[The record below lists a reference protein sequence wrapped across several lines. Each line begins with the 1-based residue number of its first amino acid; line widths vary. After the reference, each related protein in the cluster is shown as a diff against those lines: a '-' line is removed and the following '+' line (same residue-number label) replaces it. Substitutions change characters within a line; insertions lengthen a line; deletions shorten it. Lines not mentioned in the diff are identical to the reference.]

1 MLYKYFALT
10 LSITII
16 ALAVT
21 NCSTLGLSARVQA
34 SDNVQLPFIK
44 NSANECY
51 FLDEFMPTP
60 DSMVSG
66 RSGNLG
72 LRYYTYKSANYK
84 DWKRQFV
91 ILSFYSTDD
100 RCWSLFEEYYMI
112 D

>member
-34 SDNVQLPFIK
+34 SDN
-44 NSANECY
+44 
-51 FLDEFMPTP
+51 EFMPTP

>member
-1 MLYKYFALT
+1 MLINHLVLF
-10 LSITII
+10 LSIIVI
-16 ALAVT
+16 GLV
-21 NCSTLGLSARVQA
+21 NSHCSTLGLAARVQTI
-34 SDNVQLPFIK
+34 DTVQLPFIK

-60 DSMVSG
+60 DNMVSG
-66 RSGNLG
+66 RFGKMG

-84 DWKRQFV
+84 DWKHQFV
-91 ILSFYSTDD
+91 ILSFYSTDE